1 MEILCDGRVEW
12 CDKFLLGVLLT
23 LGLVTILT
31 RVSVL
36 IRLKK
41 HIFSLKIPKSVFI
54 RYSYILTQPLIA
66 FSDTILTY
74 PKTSRQRRLV
84 AQQNQYYWSNFST
97 TESVLIPTVVTSNDT
112 AGNNTFTRQEQDIF
126 VGSTLSAVASQLPS
140 SKLFINTIVKANL
153 GTVSFWKHDYPLW

>member
-12 CDKFLLGVLLT
+12 CDKFLLRVLLT

-84 AQQNQYYWSNFST
+84 AQQNQYY
-97 TESVLIPTVVTSNDT
+97 
-112 AGNNTFTRQEQDIF
+112 
-126 VGSTLSAVASQLPS
+126 
-140 SKLFINTIVKANL
+140 
-153 GTVSFWKHDYPLW
+153 